1 MTHSVR
7 SNAPKFAGLLLACMA
22 VVACGK
28 KEAAAPVAADSAAP
42 AATAQAAPSSSDTP
56 AHVLLYVLPGK
67 TAPAD
72 LAQKLSGWKAD
83 GTLSD
88 VVLTDYVEHEVKEG
102 YSQAFDE
109 LAILDFP
116 SESAYDAWKANAAA
130 ALGAEVIA
138 SRVDVLLDKRSKK
151 NDPSQSIF
159 VTGVYESLVD
169 KDKYQEFTDD
179 YIDPNMGNQYS
190 SGIMTR
196 YTMYLEREATGGLS
210 KPKAFLVTQYANE
223 AEFKR
228 KDSVKGN
235 YKKLLL
241 GGDYPVWQH
250 IDGTKKTLRRD
261 FSEVIS
267 KPVPLQ

>member
-1 MTHSVR
+1 MKNPLHSNR
-7 SNAPKFAGLLLACMA
+7 SKLLGLMLACVA
-22 VVACGK
+22 LVACGK
-28 KEAAAPVAADSAAP
+28 KDAAP
-42 AATAQAAPSSSDTP
+42 AAAEPATP
-56 AHVLLYVLPGK
+56 ATSSAPAASAATDAPAHALLFVLPDK
-67 TAPAD
+67 KAPAD
-72 LAQKLSGWKAD
+72 LAQKLAGWKAD

-88 VVLTDYVEHEVKEG
+88 AVLTQYVEHEVKEG
-102 YSQAFDE
+102 YSQAFADFA
-109 LAILDFP
+109 LLDFP
-116 SESAYDAWKANAAA
+116 SESAFDAFKANSAS
-130 ALGAEVIA
+130 ALGPDVIV
-138 SRVDVLLDKRSKK
+138 SRVDVLLDKRSRK
-151 NDPSQSIF
+151 NDPSQSVF

-196 YTMYLEREATGGLS
+196 YTMYLERDATGGLS

-250 IDGTKKTLRRD
+250 IDGTKKALRRD

>member
-1 MTHSVR
+1 MK
-7 SNAPKFAGLLLACMA
+7 NLLQPKTSRMLGLLLACVA

-28 KEAAAPVAADSAAP
+28 KDAAP
-42 AATAQAAPSSSDTP
+42 AAAEPTAPATTSAPAGP
-56 AHVLLYVLPGK
+56 ASAGASAHALVFVLPGK

-88 VVLTDYVEHEVKEG
+88 VVLTSYVEHEVKEG
-102 YSQAFDE
+102 YSQAFGDF
-109 LAILDFP
+109 AILDFP
-116 SESAYDAWKANAAA
+116 SESAYDAWKANSAA
-130 ALGAEVIA
+130 ALGPDVIV
-138 SRVDVLLDKRSKK
+138 SRVDVLLDKRSRK

-159 VTGVYESLVD
+159 VTGVYESLVS
-169 KDKYQEFTDD
+169 KDQYQAFTDD

-196 YTMYLEREATGGLS
+196 YTMYLEQEATGGLS

-250 IDGTKKTLRRD
+250 IDGTKKALRRD
-261 FSEVIS
+261 FAEVVS